1 MSRSGTL
8 APLPMNRAARILRA
22 SSADWFRSQA
32 AKGYHVLLPQ
42 LEARL
47 VPLPQQSSIQNKLLA
62 ILPPT
67 DFDLIATDLAHIDL
81 PQGATLARVGKPIEH
96 VYFLTSGIGS
106 LVATTPEGH
115 RAEAGIFGFDG
126 YVPTTAIAEVET
138 SSHDVSMQ
146 VAGDAYRM
154 NYDHFRASVDRS
166 KNFSK
171 LVIRSIEAFS
181 VQLAHTAVSNAVH
194 DVNQRLARW
203 LLMCH
208 DRVPGNEIGL
218 THEFVAMMLAVRR
231 PSVTTSLHTLEGS
244 GFIRSQRGMITIRN
258 RSALEEFAHDAYGRP
273 EAEYRR
279 LMKDLF

>member
-1 MSRSGTL
+1 MV
-8 APLPMNRAARILRA
+8 
-22 SSADWFRSQA
+22 Q
-32 AKGYHVLLPQ
+32 
-42 LEARL
+42 
-47 VPLPQQSSIQNKLLA
+47 PQQEYVRNKLLTM
-62 ILPPT
+62 LPAS
-67 DFDLIATDLAHIDL
+67 DFAQIAEDLEQIDL
-81 PQGATLARVGKPIEH
+81 PRGTMLAKVGKPIEH

-106 LVATTPEGH
+106 LVATTPQGH

-138 SSHDVSMQ
+138 SSHDVGMQ

-154 NYDHFRASVDRS
+154 AYSRFRAAMDI

-171 LVIRSIEAFS
+171 VVTRSIEAFS
-181 VQLAHTAVSNAVH
+181 VQLSHTAVSNAVH

-208 DRVPGNEIGL
+208 DRVLGNEIGL
-218 THEFVAMMLAVRR
+218 THEFIGMMLAVRR
-231 PSVTTSLHTLEGS
+231 PSVTNSLHTLEGN
-244 GFIRSQRGMITIRN
+244 GFVKTQRGLITIRN
-258 RSALEEFAHDAYGRP
+258 RSALEEFARDAYGKP